1 MKRFLSLDPNQVEEL
16 QRLLDQTDR
25 VKIYRRLQF
34 IQMKSDGKK
43 NSEIQKVIP
52 VSSDTLSNWLTLF
65 LKGGFPWLCGFNY
78 DGRRPWV
85 LEKNKEAIKKH
96 IDDEIVPTLTH
107 LKAWILKELSISVQE
122 SWLGEWCK
130 KNSIVLIRKWRKSQA
145 SSNPKKHK
153 NIS

>member
-65 LKGGFPWLCGFNY
+65 LKGGFP
-78 DGRRPWV
+78 
-85 LEKNKEAIKKH
+85 
-96 IDDEIVPTLTH
+96 
-107 LKAWILKELSISVQE
+107 
-122 SWLGEWCK
+122 
-130 KNSIVLIRKWRKSQA
+130 
-145 SSNPKKHK
+145 
-153 NIS
+153 